1 MSVSYKDYY
10 KILGVSRTATPEEL
24 NKAYKKLARKYH
36 PDLNPDDKGA
46 EAKFKE
52 INEANDVLKDKE
64 KRRLYDQLG
73 PDYVHGQNFQRPQG
87 FTGSFGNRGGM
98 GGFSSSGY
106 SDFFETLFGGG
117 FAGGQSAGFGSQG
130 FGGFTQAPRKGSDS
144 QVTLPLTLEEAYKGG
159 KRNISFAT
167 EQGQRSLEVNI
178 PAGVKNGA
186 RIRLAGQGGPGMGGP
201 AGDLFLKVSISPHA
215 QFTVDDATIIYDLSL
230 PPWDAALGCKV
241 LVPTLDGNVE
251 LTIAPGTGSGKK
263 LRLRGKGLGS
273 GAQKGDQIVQ
283 IHITVPKAATPE
295 ETQAW
300 EQLKQLAENHP
311 S

>member
-87 FTGSFGNRGGM
+87 FTGSFGNMGGM

-106 SDFFETLFGGG
+106 SDFLKRCSVG
-117 FAGGQSAGFGSQG
+117 AL
-130 FGGFTQAPRKGSDS
+130 QAVKA
-144 QVTLPLTLEEAYKGG
+144 QVLA
-159 KRNISFAT
+159 
-167 EQGQRSLEVNI
+167 
-178 PAGVKNGA
+178 A
-186 RIRLAGQGGPGMGGP
+186 RGLA
-201 AGDLFLKVSISPHA
+201 VSP
-215 QFTVDDATIIYDLSL
+215 
-230 PPWDAALGCKV
+230 
-241 LVPTLDGNVE
+241 
-251 LTIAPGTGSGKK
+251 
-263 LRLRGKGLGS
+263 RLRE
-273 GAQKGDQIVQ
+273 
-283 IHITVPKAATPE
+283 KAATH
-295 ETQAW
+295 
-300 EQLKQLAENHP
+300 K
-311 S
+311 